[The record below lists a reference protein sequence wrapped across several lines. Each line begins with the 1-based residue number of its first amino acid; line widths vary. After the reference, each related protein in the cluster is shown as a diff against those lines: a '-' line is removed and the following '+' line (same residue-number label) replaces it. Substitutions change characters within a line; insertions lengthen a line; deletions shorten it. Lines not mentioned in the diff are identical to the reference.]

1 MIDLEDFRTMLIER
15 VEEWSREIEA
25 RAEKRGERK
34 GEKKGLKKGLE
45 KGLEQGLEKGSRELL
60 LRQLEVRFGPIDD
73 RTRAKVNAAGRDL
86 LLKWAERVVMAERL
100 ADVFGG

>member
-45 KGLEQGLEKGSRELL
+45 QGLEVQSH
-60 LRQLEVRFGPIDD
+60 
-73 RTRAKVNAAGRDL
+73 
-86 LLKWAERVVMAERL
+86 
-100 ADVFGG
+100 